1 VNFPWTI
8 LHSKLQANLQRSDLL
23 PHGSSILAAIS
34 GGQDSLCLGQLLVD
48 LQPRWNWTL
57 AIGHCDHGWAADR
70 GIADRVRSIAA
81 TWQLPFYC
89 WRAQDLAETEAAA
102 REWRYLSLAQ
112 MARTKDFTYVVTGHT
127 QSDVA
132 ETLLYNLLRGSGSAG
147 LSSLRPSRQLGAN
160 RWLVRP
166 LLEIDRQATGDFCA
180 ERQLSVWDDA
190 YNNQLRYARNRLRRS
205 IGTFEQDFHPQVT
218 AHLAQTAE
226 ILRAESDYLQAV
238 AIDLY
243 HQALVEKGEI
253 DRRCLQ
259 GVPLALQ
266 RRVIRQFLQE
276 HGISPSF
283 KTIQSVVEL
292 IAAPNRSQSSSLST
306 GQIVVVVKH
315 LLKIQF

>member
-1 VNFPWTI
+1 VDFPWTI
-8 LHSKLQANLQRSDLL
+8 LHSKLQATLKRSDLL
-23 PHGSSILAAIS
+23 PHGSRILIAVS
-34 GGQDSLCLGQLLVD
+34 GGQDSLCLGQLLID
-48 LQPRWNWTL
+48 LQPRWNWVL

-70 GIADRVRSIAA
+70 GIADHVRSIAA

-89 WRAQDLAETEAAA
+89 WQAQDLAETEAAA

-147 LSSLRPSRQLGAN
+147 LSSLRTRRQLGAD

-166 LLEIDRQATGDFCA
+166 LLEIDRQMTGDFCA
-180 ERQLSVWDDA
+180 GRKLSVWADV
-190 YNNQLRYARNRLRRS
+190 YNDQLRYARNRLRRS
-205 IGTFEQDFHPQVT
+205 IGIFERDFHPQVT

-226 ILRAESDYLQAV
+226 ILRAEADYLQEV
-238 AIDLY
+238 AIGLY
-243 HQALVEKGEI
+243 HQALVRKGEI

-266 RRVIRQFLQE
+266 RRVIRQFLQA

-283 KTIQSVVEL
+283 KAIQSVVEL
-292 IAAPNRSQSSSLST
+292 IAAPNRSQSSSL
-306 GQIVVVVKH
+306 GGCQVVVVGH
-315 LLKIQF
+315 LLTIQL